1 MRRPQYAVD
10 VPQLGKT
17 PVNFAHYTFLLR
29 AAAPLTCAVALL
41 FAQPAAAA
49 EDAAK
54 AAKAIATVNGI
65 AITEGDLKLAE
76 DEIGR
81 DLGNLPE
88 ATKRRVLVEFLI
100 ENNLFA
106 KAAEQAKL
114 SEGPSFDERMKYWR
128 NRALRDAYFDKEINT
143 SVSEDAAK
151 TFYDDQV
158 KSLKPKEEVQARHI
172 LVDTEEKA
180 KELKKKLDEGA
191 DFAALAKENS
201 KDPGTKDDGGM
212 LGYFSAGQM
221 VPDFEQAAFAL
232 KKGEVSAPVKSQF
245 GWHLIKVEDRRQKP
259 PPTFDEVKD
268 RILASMI
275 HQRAQAVAAKLREDA
290 KIEYIDEAIKKEVEE
305 QNNQQDAQRRQI
317 EELIKKQLEAKEK
330 SGDKADD
337 GKAGEE
343 KPENKDAKAE
353 DKPDAKK

>member
-1 MRRPQYAVD
+1 MRRPAGPKAHRTEILSVLHLL
-10 VPQLGKT
+10 QLGKT
-17 PVNFAHYTFLLR
+17 LVNLALSKLLMR
-29 AAAPLTCAVALL
+29 SAAPLLCATALL
-41 FAQPAAAA
+41 LMSLVNASA
-49 EDAAK
+49 EDAGKVVAK
-54 AAKAIATVNGI
+54 VNDI

-88 ATKRRVLVEFLI
+88 STKRRVLVEFLI

-106 KAAEQAKL
+106 KAAEKADL
-114 SEGPSFDERMKYWR
+114 SKGASFDERMKYWR
-128 NRALRDAYFDKEINT
+128 NRALRDAYFEKQINS
-143 SVSEDAAK
+143 SVSEAAAK

-158 KSLKPKEEVQARHI
+158 KGLKPKEEIQARHI

-180 KELKKKLDEGA
+180 RELKKKIAEGA

-221 VPDFEQAAFAL
+221 VPTFEQAALAL
-232 KKGEVSAPVKSQF
+232 KKGEVSDPVKSQF
-245 GWHLIKVEDRRQKP
+245 GWHLIKLEDRRQKP
-259 PPTFDEVKD
+259 PPSFEDVKD

-290 KIEYIDEAIKKEVEE
+290 KIEYIDEGIKKEVEE

-317 EELIKKQLEAKEK
+317 EELIKKQIEAKEK
-330 SGDKADD
+330 SEGDTGGEAKP
-337 GKAGEE
+337 EE
-343 KPENKDAKAE
+343 KPEE
-353 DKPDAKK
+353 KK